1 MNHSHDPIRHLKY
14 LRQSL
19 SQDNESIGFFIS
31 AGCPLSV
38 NMPDNQWPLIPDV
51 KSLTL
56 FINEQL
62 KSNTKYTVLL
72 AELTKAE
79 KNSENIEDILSF
91 LRSLLLVSK
100 GSDVRGLSEQDLLSL
115 QQAICAQIVLK
126 LNVMLPNQ
134 ETPYHHLCS
143 WVRSILR

>member
-1 MNHSHDPIRHLKY
+1 MDNSHDPIRHLKY

-38 NMPDNQWPLIPDV
+38 EMPEDKRPLIPDV
-51 KSLTL
+51 AGLSS

-62 KSNTKYTVLL
+62 KDNEKYTVLL
-72 AELTKAE
+72 AELEKAE
-79 KNSENIEDILSF
+79 KNVKNIEDILSF

-100 GSDVRGLSEQDLLSL
+100 GGAVRGLCEKDLQGLWSELF
-115 QQAICAQIVLK
+115 AQK
-126 LNVMLPNQ
+126 
-134 ETPYHHLCS
+134 S
-143 WVRSILR
+143 